1 MENSRS
7 PSRDYVCHRNVTC
20 NNKPTLYMENTI
32 LIKQLDDII
41 AVFKKMQSISAT
53 TDLSSLP
60 KYDRQ
65 SLITRCIAAIHRIS
79 GENSTYS
86 LEVKRLLQSLPQLH
100 AHTTSIVGI
109 VQALRDDIDSGYIQS
124 LTEIVHAEVF
134 SDFIDMANHLS
145 ENGFKDAAA
154 VIAGSTLES
163 HIKKLCIKNGI
174 ALESNGK
181 SIKTEMLNQAL
192 AKTPNYTLLDQKNV
206 TAWMDFRNKAAHG
219 NYSDYN
225 NDQVKL
231 LISSIQDFIT
241 RKPA

>member
-1 MENSRS
+1 MQ
-7 PSRDYVCHRNVTC
+7 
-20 NNKPTLYMENTI
+20 NTI

-41 AVFKKMQSISAT
+41 SVFKKMQSVSAT
-53 TDLSSLP
+53 SDLSSLP
-60 KYDRQ
+60 KHERQ
-65 SLITRCIAAIHRIS
+65 TLVTRAIAAIHRIT

-86 LEVKRLLQSLPQLH
+86 SEVERLLKGMPQLH
-100 AHTTSIVGI
+100 QHTTSILGI

-124 LTEIVHAEVF
+124 LTEMVHAEIF
-134 SDFIDMANHLS
+134 SDFIDMAKHLS
-145 ENGFKDAAA
+145 DNGFKDAAA

-163 HIKKLCIKNGI
+163 HVKKLCVKNGI
-174 ALESNGK
+174 ALEVGGK
-181 SIKTEMLNQAL
+181 PLKTETLNQAL
-192 AKTPNYTLLDQKNV
+192 AKTPDYSLLDQKNV

-219 NYSDYN
+219 NYGDYN

>member
-1 MENSRS
+1 MQ
-7 PSRDYVCHRNVTC
+7 
-20 NNKPTLYMENTI
+20 NTI

-41 AVFKKMQSISAT
+41 SVFKKMQSVSAT
-53 TDLSSLP
+53 SDLSSLP
-60 KYDRQ
+60 KHERQ
-65 SLITRCIAAIHRIS
+65 TLVTRAIAAIHRIT

-86 LEVKRLLQSLPQLH
+86 SEVERLLKGMPQLH
-100 AHTTSIVGI
+100 QHTTSILGI

-124 LTEIVHAEVF
+124 LTEMVHAEIF
-134 SDFIDMANHLS
+134 SDFIDMAKHLS
-145 ENGFKDAAA
+145 NNGFKDAAA

-163 HIKKLCIKNGI
+163 HVKKLCVKNGI
-174 ALESNGK
+174 ALEVGGK
-181 SIKTEMLNQAL
+181 PLKTETLNQAL
-192 AKTPNYTLLDQKNV
+192 AKTPDYSLLDQKNV

-219 NYSDYN
+219 NYGDYN